1 VALYRAR
8 GCEHHRDLLWR
19 MIEVTERWKIEMTEA
34 LTQIAQTLP
43 NLVDELER
51 MNDRNGTESTENR
64 KRKEESIDRI
74 NNSDN

>member
-1 VALYRAR
+1 
-8 GCEHHRDLLWR
+8 
-19 MIEVTERWKIEMTEA
+19 MTEA